1 MADSTDLDQRI
12 ALSERRL
19 IERQARLAQEARR
32 IAQRVRQTFT
42 APRVAVPALA
52 GGAALLWFLLR
63 NRRAAP
69 APAAESSVLL
79 QPATGGML
87 ALLATQLPALL
98 WPMLPAHWRQ
108 RANPAT
114 VAALL
119 GAGLP
124 LVQRAAAH
132 VVQRPARPRPVANVN
147 LLRYAGTWY
156 EVARLPNRVQTEC
169 AGQPVAT
176 YTLRGARLEVLNR
189 CPGRDGSERFG
200 RGVARVVR
208 GSAGARLKV
217 SFAPPWLRA
226 LPFVWGDYWIL
237 HLEPDYSAALVG
249 TPKRDALWLLSRRR
263 QLPEGVLQRLLQTA
277 RAQGF
282 DVQRLFFS

>member
-1 MADSTDLDQRI
+1 
-12 ALSERRL
+12 
-19 IERQARLAQEARR
+19 
-32 IAQRVRQTFT
+32 
-42 APRVAVPALA
+42 
-52 GGAALLWFLLR
+52 
-63 NRRAAP
+63 
-69 APAAESSVLL
+69 
-79 QPATGGML
+79 
-87 ALLATQLPALL
+87 
-98 WPMLPAHWRQ
+98 
-108 RANPAT
+108 
-114 VAALL
+114 
-119 GAGLP
+119 
-124 LVQRAAAH
+124 
-132 VVQRPARPRPVANVN
+132 VANVN

-156 EVARLPNRVQTEC
+156 EVARLPNRFQTEC

-237 HLEPDYSAALVG
+237 HLESDYSAALVG
-249 TPKRDALWLLSRRR
+249 TPQRDALWLLSRRR
-263 QLPEGVLQRLLQTA
+263 QLPEVVLQRLLQTA